1 MTREPD
7 SPSPEQIPREKVTL
21 RTLNEM
27 KARHE
32 PVSWLT
38 AYDYPT
44 ALLMDRAGVE
54 MILVGDSAGMTVLG
68 LETTLPVTMDQ
79 MVTFTAAVCR
89 AVEYAFVIGDMP
101 YMSYQ
106 VSIEEAIRNAGRF
119 MAECGTDAVKIEGGA
134 RMTPVIEAITNA
146 GIPVLAHIGLTP
158 QSYTQQGG
166 FRAHGRTEAAGRT
179 LIEDAHVLEQAGACA
194 ILLECMP
201 DEVAAII
208 TERATIPAYGIGSGR
223 HVDGQLMIVHDML
236 GLFERFVPKFVKR
249 YANVSPI
256 LLEAFS
262 QYRSDVKDRAFPQPE
277 HIYSMVAGEAE
288 KLQQAYGASATPA
301 S

>member
-1 MTREPD
+1 MPPQPD
-7 SPSPEQIPREKVTL
+7 AQGEQAPRTKITL
-21 RTLNEM
+21 TTLNEM
-27 KARHE
+27 RARKE

-79 MVTFTAAVCR
+79 MITFTAAVCR

-106 VSIEEAIRNAGRF
+106 VSPSEAIRNAGRF
-119 MAECGTDAVKIEGGA
+119 MAECGTDAVKLEGGERVA
-134 RMTPVIEAITNA
+134 PIVEAITNA
-146 GIPVLAHIGLTP
+146 GIPTFAHIGLTP
-158 QSYTQQGG
+158 QSYTQLGG
-166 FRAHGRTEAAGRT
+166 YKAQGRTAEAGGR
-179 LIEDAHVLEQAGACA
+179 LIEDARILEEAGACA
-194 ILLECMP
+194 ILLECVP
-201 DEVAAII
+201 AEVAAII
-208 TERATIPAYGIGSGR
+208 TERAEVPIYGLGCGTD
-223 HVDGQLMIVHDML
+223 VDGQLMIVHDML

-249 YANVSPI
+249 YANLSPI

-262 QYRSDVKDRAFPQPE
+262 GYREEVKAKAFPQPE
-277 HIYSMVAGEAE
+277 HFYSMVEGEDQ
-288 KLQQAYGASATPA
+288 KLRELFGPGVPR
-301 S
+301 